1 MKILLNIRYAKFI
14 TVHYRYFL
22 SLNNMSWIYSYR
34 RKFLIKTDQ
43 TFYLKV
49 KRGIIYYLR
58 NKTESHIREV
68 ELWLHSFLSLSNGWR
83 WVVDVT
89 PLSLYPLHPDY
100 KKWMASE
107 PVSAFGEETNLCSL
121 SEFVPLIIQT
131 AA

>member
-83 WVVDVT
+83 
-89 PLSLYPLHPDY
+89 
-100 KKWMASE
+100 
-107 PVSAFGEETNLCSL
+107 
-121 SEFVPLIIQT
+121 
-131 AA
+131 

>member
-1 MKILLNIRYAKFI
+1 MKILLNIRYAKFS
-14 TVHYRYFL
+14 TVHYRYIL

-49 KRGIIYYLR
+49 KRRIIY
-58 NKTESHIREV
+58 NIKNEIECDIREV
-68 ELWLHSFLSLSNGWR
+68 EVGLHSFLSLGSGWR

-89 PLSLYPLHPDY
+89 PLSLYPDY
-100 KKWMASE
+100 KKWVASE
-107 PVSAFGEETNLCSL
+107 PVSAFGKETNLCSL